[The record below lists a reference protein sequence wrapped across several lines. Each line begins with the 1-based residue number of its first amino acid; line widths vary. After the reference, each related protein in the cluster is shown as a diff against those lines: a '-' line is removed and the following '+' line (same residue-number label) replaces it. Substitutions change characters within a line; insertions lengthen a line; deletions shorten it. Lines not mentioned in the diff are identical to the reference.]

1 MVDTQPGNALYQ
13 DYAHFFTTEA
23 SLMCLILLSDKK
35 YEFLPEFLPPHQL
48 RFDFCGSITLAPP
61 RAIIE
66 GGEIRSSSSSKLI
79 LVLLCVIIHLLH
91 CYRLS

>member
-1 MVDTQPGNALYQ
+1 MVDAQPGNALYQ

-23 SLMCLILLSDKK
+23 SLICLIFLSYEGNEYRSGPLL
-35 YEFLPEFLPPHQL
+35 PHQL
-48 RFDFCGSITLAPP
+48 HFDCCGSVTLAPP

-79 LVLLCVIIHLLH
+79 LVLLCVIIHLLY
-91 CYRLS
+91 CYRL

>member
-23 SLMCLILLSDKK
+23 SLMCLIFLSDKRQK
-35 YEFLPEFLPPHQL
+35 YRSSSFPPHQL
-48 RFDFCGSITLAPP
+48 RFDCCGSITLAPP
-61 RAIIE
+61 NAIIE

-79 LVLLCVIIHLLH
+79 LVLLCVIIRLLY
-91 CYRLS
+91 CYRLW